1 MRPLQKLGLLGKGCS
16 AASSKSEID
25 HYLLTDQALQK
36 TGAVINVP
44 DCCQKRRKYEDCKA
58 DHMDCCVFRGVDGF

>member
-1 MRPLQKLGLLGKGCS
+1 MQRGRIRTDTDKHNPPRTD
-16 AASSKSEID
+16 ID
-25 HYLLTDQALQK
+25 CYLLTDQALQK

-58 DHMDCCVFRGVDGF
+58 NHMDCCVFRGVVGF